1 MNTRGWGHSESSRL
15 AIAAL
20 CAVAMHVSLAC
31 LPMQWRPILPT
42 PSVLRVTLT
51 PSPPKAASPIPQ
63 PPISPVAMVAPIP
76 EPPVQATLP
85 PRPEPA
91 LQPVAIA
98 RNLTPPKFIKPPPK
112 PKRPPELR
120 KPPTVAQPAPTPK
133 PKPPKLTERP
143 PVIAAKTPAK
153 ASVPRPERS
162 RPVVAKAIS
171 PQLTDSE
178 SENAGSRTTRSDRK
192 AWDED
197 FDASP
202 SAGRLADRINKTVE
216 GGSGTSAA
224 AATPPSTRV
233 ATLAT
238 SLRPLPGN
246 PKPRYPDQL
255 RQRGIEGQVLVR
267 LTVSA
272 AGSVESASVA
282 RSSGHEL
289 LDQEARATV
298 LRWRFQ
304 PLEAPKVAQLPIT
317 FRLQN

>member
-1 MNTRGWGHSESSRL
+1 MKMHGWGHSESSRL
-15 AIAAL
+15 AIAAF

-31 LPMQWRPILPT
+31 LPVQWRPILPT
-42 PSVLRVTLT
+42 PTVLRVTLT
-51 PSPPKAASPIPQ
+51 PPPPTPVLPVPQ
-63 PPISPVAMVAPIP
+63 PVSPVATAAFPP
-76 EPPVQATLP
+76 ESPVQAAP
-85 PRPEPA
+85 PSRPEPA
-91 LQPVAIA
+91 AQPVAIA
-98 RNLTPPKFIKPPPK
+98 RTPTPPKVVQAPPK

-120 KPPTVAQPAPTPK
+120 KPLTVVQSAPTPK
-133 PKPPKLTERP
+133 PKPPKLAERP
-143 PVIAAKTPAK
+143 PLITAKTPAK
-153 ASVPRPERS
+153 ESVPRPERS
-162 RPVVAKAIS
+162 RPIVAKTIPPHA
-171 PQLTDSE
+171 TDSE
-178 SENAGSRTTRSDRK
+178 RENAGGRTTRADRK

-197 FDASP
+197 FDAAP
-202 SAGRLADRINKTVE
+202 SAGRLTDRINKPGE

-224 AATPPSTRV
+224 AASAPPTRF